1 MRHGPLFV
9 TAVRMAFAVAALL
22 PVIAVGQGGLALPA
36 FMAKR
41 WIAPIFLGAIAGAV
55 QFLPFMWGL
64 RWLPPTTTVLYL
76 PPNLIAAMVL
86 GIVAL
91 GECLTDEL
99 LAGMAFVLMGIAV
112 GSSAYADLRKARA
125 RLSG

>member
-1 MRHGPLFV
+1 M
-9 TAVRMAFAVAALL
+9 
-22 PVIAVGQGGLALPA
+22 
-36 FMAKR
+36 
-41 WIAPIFLGAIAGAV
+41 
-55 QFLPFMWGL
+55 GL

-112 GSSAYADLRKARA
+112 GSSAYANLRKARA
-125 RLSG
+125 RLSGRKIEAAGCGGLKHALHPP